1 MADVARIP
9 FERHKFRQLIIYIAE
24 QTADDPSFGDTHL
37 NKALY
42 WTDFDG
48 YQRLG
53 QPVTGAK
60 YFKQKFGPVAKPLLP
75 VRDEL
80 ADEGLVEIQEPPSGV
95 KRARKTLPRQ
105 PADTRVFSAEELQ
118 LVNEVIARLRS
129 RTATRV
135 SDEAHEQS
143 AGWNL
148 VEMYD
153 DIPYHTALIS
163 KELPS
168 EATLARG
175 KALAARFGW

>member
-1 MADVARIP
+1 MAEATHIA
-9 FERHKFRQLIIYIAE
+9 FERQKFRQLIMYIAE

-42 WTDFDG
+42 WSDFDG

-105 PADTRVFSAEELQ
+105 AADKSVFSAEELQ
-118 LVNEVIARLRS
+118 LVDEVIARLRVQ
-129 RTATRV
+129 TAARV
-135 SDEAHEQS
+135 RDQAHEQS

-148 VEMYD
+148 VDMYD

-175 KALAARFGW
+175 RELAARFGW

>member
-1 MADVARIP
+1 MADLAQIP
-9 FERHKFRQLIIYIAE
+9 FEREKFRQLILYIAE

-42 WTDFDG
+42 WSDFNG

-60 YFKQKFGPVAKPLLP
+60 YFKLQFGPAAKPLLA

-80 ADEGLVEIQEPPSGV
+80 ADEGLVEIREPPSGV
-95 KRARKTLPRQ
+95 KRARKTRPLQ
-105 PADTRVFSAEELQ
+105 AADRSWFSAEELA
-118 LVNEVIARLRS
+118 LVDEVIASLS
-129 RTATRV
+129 GRTAVRV
-135 SDEAHEQS
+135 RDQAHEDS

-163 KELPS
+163 KESPS

-175 KALAARFGW
+175 RELAARFGW